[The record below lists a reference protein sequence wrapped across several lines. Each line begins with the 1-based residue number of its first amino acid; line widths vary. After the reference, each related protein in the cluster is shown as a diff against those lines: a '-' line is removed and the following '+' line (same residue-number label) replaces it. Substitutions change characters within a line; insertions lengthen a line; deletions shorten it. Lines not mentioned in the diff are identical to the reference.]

1 MRKKGKLTST
11 DLLRR
16 DAASSGSIQDDAAA
30 GDEDDGALCGGGGAR
45 AVGVR
50 DRKKKR
56 QGERMERPAGF
67 IYKEKGISGRRK
79 NRGA

>member
-11 DLLRR
+11 DLPRR
-16 DAASSGSIQDDAAA
+16 DAASSGSSQYDAAA
-30 GDEDDGALCGGGGAR
+30 GDEDDSAFYGGGSR
-45 AVGVR
+45 AVGVHE
-50 DRKKKR
+50 RKKKR
-56 QGERMERPAGF
+56 QGERMERPAGS